1 MPQHALNPAFVRAV
15 TPGHRPRR
23 YRDGNGLYLLVAPG
37 ARGGGK
43 SWVQRLTVHGRA
55 REFGLGSF
63 KDVSL
68 KEARAIALENRRIAR
83 SGGDPGAAGRRTG
96 GAPVFADALETVIA
110 IRQPGW
116 KGGPHVAGLWRA
128 SLRRHAFPRIGRK
141 RVDAITTAD
150 VMAVLAPIWTTTPG
164 MARKVRQ
171 RIGAVMKW
179 AVAEGYR
186 DDNPAGDAVVAALPG
201 VKVRPTHRRA
211 LPYAEVAAA
220 VAAVRGCARASAARL
235 SFEFAVLCAARPGE
249 ARRARWEDIDLD
261 TATWTIPASAMKSN
275 RTHRVPLSDRAVAVL
290 GEAGAGCTGW
300 VFPSPVTGGP
310 FADNWLRELLT
321 ALGIA
326 ANPHGFR
333 SSFRDWA
340 AENTDAPRA
349 VMEAALAHV
358 IPDATEAAY
367 ARSDLFEHRRTLMQ
381 QWADYLAG
389 SAPAGAGSAP

>member
-15 TPGHRPRR
+15 TPGDRPRR
-23 YRDGNGLYLLVAPG
+23 YRDGGGLYLLVKPG

-43 SWVQRLTVHGRA
+43 SWVQRLTVHGRE

-63 KDVSL
+63 AHVSL
-68 KEARAIALENRRIAR
+68 KEAREIALANRRIAR
-83 SGGDPGAAGRRTG
+83 RGGDPHAEGHRTAR
-96 GAPVFADALETVIA
+96 APAFADALETVIA

-116 KGGPHVAGLWRA
+116 KGGPRLAGHWRA

-150 VMAVLAPIWTTTPG
+150 VMAVLAPIWTTTPR
-164 MARKVRQ
+164 MARQVRQ
-171 RIGAVMKW
+171 RIAAVMKW

-201 VKVRPTHRRA
+201 AKVRTTHRRA
-211 LPYAEVAAA
+211 LPYAEVAAVIA
-220 VAAVRGCARASAARL
+220 QVRGSACSSAVRLG
-235 SFEFAVLCAARPGE
+235 FEFAVLCAVRPGA

-261 TATWTIPASAMKSN
+261 AATWTIPAAAMKSN

-290 GEAGAGCTGW
+290 GEAGPGRTGW
-300 VFPSPVTGGP
+300 VFPSPVTGGA
-310 FADNWLRELLT
+310 FADNWLRLLLT

-326 ANPHGFR
+326 ATPHGFR

-349 VMEAALAHV
+349 VMEAALAHA
-358 IPDATEAAY
+358 IPNATEAAY
-367 ARSDLFEHRRTLMQ
+367 ARSDLFERRRKLMQ

-389 SAPAGAGSAP
+389 SESTGAGSAP

>member
-15 TPGHRPRR
+15 TPGDRPRR
-23 YRDGNGLYLLVAPG
+23 YRDGNGLYLHVTPG

-43 SWVQRLTVHGRA
+43 SWVQRLSVHGRA

-68 KEARAIALENRRIAR
+68 KEAREIALANRRIAR
-83 SGGDPGAAGRRTG
+83 RGGDPGAAGRRTG
-96 GAPVFADALETVIA
+96 RAPSFADALETVIA

-116 KGGPHVAGLWRA
+116 NSGARRAGRWRV
-128 SLRRHAFPRIGRK
+128 SLRLHAFPRIGRK

-150 VMAVLAPIWTTTPG
+150 VMAVLAPIWTTTPR
-164 MARKVRQ
+164 MARRIRQ
-171 RIGAVMKW
+171 RIAAVMKW

-186 DDNPAGDAVVAALPG
+186 DDNPAGDAVVAALPSA
-201 VKVRPTHRRA
+201 KVRTTPRRA
-211 LPYAEVAAA
+211 LPYAEVGAAI
-220 VAAVRGCARASAARL
+220 AAVRGCARSPAVRL
-235 SFEFAVLCAARPGE
+235 GFEFTVLCAVRSGE
-249 ARRARWEDIDLD
+249 ARLARWEDIDLD
-261 TATWTIPASAMKSN
+261 AATWTVPAAAMKSN
-275 RTHRVPLSDRAVAVL
+275 RAHRVPLSDRAVAVL
-290 GEAGAGCTGW
+290 GEAGAGRTGW
-300 VFPSPVTGGP
+300 VFPSPRTGGA
-310 FADNWLRELLT
+310 FADNWLRLPLA

-326 ANPHGFR
+326 ATPHGFR

-340 AENTDAPRA
+340 AEHTDAPRA

-367 ARSDLFEHRRTLMQ
+367 ARSDLFERRRKLMQ

-389 SAPAGAGSAP
+389 SAP

>member
-15 TPGHRPRR
+15 SPGDRPRR
-23 YRDGNGLYLLVAPG
+23 YRDGNGLYLLVTPG

-43 SWVQRLTVHGRA
+43 SWVQRLSVHGRA

-68 KEARAIALENRRIAR
+68 KEAREIALANRRIAR
-83 SGGDPGAAGRRTG
+83 RGGDPGAAGRRTG

-116 KGGPHVAGLWRA
+116 KSGPRRAGRWRT

-150 VMAVLAPIWTTTPG
+150 VMAVLAPIWTTTPHT
-164 MARKVRQ
+164 ARRIRQ
-171 RIGAVMKW
+171 RIAAVMQW
-179 AVAEGYR
+179 AVAEGWR
-186 DDNPAGDAVVAALPG
+186 DDNPAGDAVVAALPS
-201 VKVRPTHRRA
+201 VKVRPVHRRA

-220 VAAVRGCARASAARL
+220 IAAVRGCARAAAARL
-235 SFEFAVLCAARPGE
+235 GFEFTVLCAVRSGE
-249 ARRARWEDIDLD
+249 ARLARWEDIDLD
-261 TATWTIPASAMKSN
+261 AATWTIPAAVMKSS
-275 RTHRVPLSDRAVAVL
+275 RAHRVPLSDRAVAVL
-290 GEAGAGCTGW
+290 GEAGAGRTGW
-300 VFPSPVTGGP
+300 VFPSPVSGGA
-310 FADNWLRELLT
+310 FADNWLRLVLT

-326 ANPHGFR
+326 ATPHGFR

-340 AENTDAPRA
+340 AEHTDAPRA

-367 ARSDLFEHRRTLMQ
+367 ARSDLFERRRTLMQ

-389 SAPAGAGSAP
+389 SAK